1 MLVVRRVFALDV
13 DGPPVNIRRS
23 RRPSAA
29 ARRSAPLSTPPQR
42 MMMAADSS
50 HTPPSRLSEDTVA
63 AVRDALRAYLSDR
76 TDPRRLQAALLAMSN
91 EARAR
96 TILPEQLL
104 VVLKDTWGTLPE
116 VRAMTDTGEQIR
128 LLQRIVT
135 MCIKE
140 YYSA

>member
-1 MLVVRRVFALDV
+1 
-13 DGPPVNIRRS
+13 
-23 RRPSAA
+23 
-29 ARRSAPLSTPPQR
+29 

-63 AVRDALRAYLSDR
+63 AVRDALRAYLSNGD
-76 TDPRRLQAALLAMSN
+76 DPHPLQAALLLMST
-91 EARAR
+91 EARDR
-96 TILPEQLL
+96 NILPEQLL
-104 VVLKDTWGTLPE
+104 VVLKDTWSTLPE
-116 VRAMTDTGEQIR
+116 VRAMSDAGEQIR